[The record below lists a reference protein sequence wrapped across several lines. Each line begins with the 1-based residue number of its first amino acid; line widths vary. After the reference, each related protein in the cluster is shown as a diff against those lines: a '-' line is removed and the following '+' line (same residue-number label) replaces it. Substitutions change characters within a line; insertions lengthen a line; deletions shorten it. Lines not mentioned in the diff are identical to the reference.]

1 MTNQVKK
8 FHVYKDI
15 TQIAID
21 RTIETAESIHNTI
34 QEFVL
39 DVATTGIDN
48 QETIESIKAVP
59 RENVSK
65 AYSFARD
72 INRQVGHAISEA
84 LSAYEHKNNVKF
96 LLEDESEPSP
106 NTR

>member
-8 FHVYKDI
+8 VHVYKDI
-15 TQIAID
+15 AQITID
-21 RTIETAESIHNTI
+21 RTIETAESIHKTI

-48 QETIESIKAVP
+48 PNTVENIKAVP
-59 RENVSK
+59 RENVSR
-65 AYSFARD
+65 AYQFARD
-72 INRQVGHAISEA
+72 INRQLGHAISEA

-96 LLEDESEPSP
+96 LIQDES
-106 NTR
+106 